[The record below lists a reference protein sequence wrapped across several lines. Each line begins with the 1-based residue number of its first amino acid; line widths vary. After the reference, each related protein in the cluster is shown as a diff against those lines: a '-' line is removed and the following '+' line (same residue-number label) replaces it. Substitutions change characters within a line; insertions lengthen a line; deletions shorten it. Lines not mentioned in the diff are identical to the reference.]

1 MFDWFSLSDTPV
13 VAVSQPDAIELL
25 KNDHDS
31 VKDLFDR
38 FKKAGDRR
46 TKTKIANQALIE
58 LKIHAVLEE
67 EIFYPA
73 VRQRVGKDVM
83 NEADEE
89 HHVAKVLI
97 AELEKMDGHGDHFDA
112 KFNVLAE
119 NVRHHIKEEE
129 SEMLPKAQGL
139 DIDFVRLGKRMLHRR
154 EQILVSGFTPGGEE
168 VMVHVAHGAA
178 RKKPVKARRRSRA

>member
-1 MFDWFSLSDTPV
+1 VFDWFSLSDTPV
-13 VAVSQPDAIELL
+13 PAVSEPDAIDLL

-31 VKDLFDR
+31 VKELFDR
-38 FKKAGDRR
+38 FKKAVDRR
-46 TKTKIANQALIE
+46 SKAKIAAQALTE

-73 VRQRVGKDVM
+73 VRQRVGKNVM
-83 NEADEE
+83 DEADEE
-89 HHVAKVLI
+89 HHVAKILI
-97 AELEKMDGHGDHFDA
+97 VELEKMHGHGHHFDA

-139 DIDFVRLGKRMLHRR
+139 DIDFVKLGQRILRRR
-154 EQILVSGFTPGGEE
+154 EQLLAKATRP
-168 VMVHVAHGAA
+168 A
-178 RKKPVKARRRSRA
+178 RA

>member
-1 MFDWFSLSDTPV
+1 MFDWFSLTAGPV
-13 VAVSQPDAIELL
+13 MATSQPDAIDLL

-31 VKDLFDR
+31 LKELFDR
-38 FKKAGDRR
+38 FKKAVDRR
-46 TKTKIANQALIE
+46 AKAKIASQALNA

-73 VRQRVGKDVM
+73 VRQRVGRDVM

-97 AELEKMDGHGDHFDA
+97 AELEEMDGRGDHYDA

-129 SEMLPKAQGL
+129 SEMLPKAQHL
-139 DIDFVRLGKRMLHRR
+139 DLDFVKLGQRMLRR
-154 EQILVSGFTPGGEE
+154 KEELLVSGLPALDPPT
-168 VMVHVAHGAA
+168 
-178 RKKPVKARRRSRA
+178 RKQPAKASKRGRA

>member
-1 MFDWFSLSDTPV
+1 MFDWFALSESPIL
-13 VAVSQPDAIELL
+13 AVSQPDAIDLL

-31 VKDLFDR
+31 LKDLFDR
-38 FKKAGDRR
+38 FKKAVDRR
-46 TKTKIANQALIE
+46 AKAKIASQALNA

-73 VRQRVGKDVM
+73 VRQRVRKDIM

-89 HHVAKVLI
+89 HHVANVLI
-97 AELEKMDGHGDHFDA
+97 AELEAMDGRGDHFDA

-119 NVRHHIKEEE
+119 NVLHHIKEEE

-139 DIDFVRLGKRMLHRR
+139 DLDFVKLGQRMLRR
-154 EQILVSGFTPGGEE
+154 KEELLVGGLPA
-168 VMVHVAHGAA
+168 VAAHPT
-178 RKKPVKARRRSRA
+178 RKKPAKAGKTTRA

>member
-1 MFDWFSLSDTPV
+1 MFDWFALSESPILEVT
-13 VAVSQPDAIELL
+13 QPDAIDLL
-25 KNDHDS
+25 KNDHHS

-38 FKKAGDRR
+38 FKNAVDRR
-46 TKTKIANQALIE
+46 AKAKIASQALNA

-89 HHVAKVLI
+89 HHVANVLI
-97 AELEKMDGHGDHFDA
+97 AELEAMDARSDHFDA

-119 NVRHHIKEEE
+119 NVLHHIKEEE

-139 DIDFVRLGKRMLHRR
+139 DLDFAKLGRRMLRR
-154 EQILVSGFTPGGEE
+154 KEELLVGGLPALA
-168 VMVHVAHGAA
+168 AHPT
-178 RKKPVKARRRSRA
+178 RKKPAKAGKTTRA

>member
-1 MFDWFSLSDTPV
+1 MFDWFSITDNPV
-13 VAVSQPDAIELL
+13 AAVSEVDAIDLL
-25 KNDHDS
+25 KNDHNS
-31 VKDLFDR
+31 VKELFDR
-38 FKKAGDRR
+38 FKKADDRR
-46 TKTKIANQALIE
+46 SKAKIAGQALTE
-58 LKIHAVLEE
+58 LKIHAALEE

-89 HHVAKVLI
+89 HHVATVLI
-97 AELEKMDGHGDHFDA
+97 AELEKMRGHGDHFEA

-139 DIDFVRLGKRMLHRR
+139 DIDFVKLRQRMLQRR
-154 EQILVSGFTPGGEE
+154 EQLLATG
-168 VMVHVAHGAA
+168 A
-178 RKKPVKARRRSRA
+178 RKRMAKAKRHSGA